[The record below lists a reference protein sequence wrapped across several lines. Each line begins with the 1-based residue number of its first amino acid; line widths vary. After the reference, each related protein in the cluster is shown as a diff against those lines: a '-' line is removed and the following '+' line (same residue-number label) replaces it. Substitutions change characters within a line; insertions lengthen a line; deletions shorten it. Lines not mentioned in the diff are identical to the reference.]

1 MKILTALSV
10 SIIVCLI
17 IGTISIGKD
26 IRGQAASKKTAV
38 KSAVGKNSGSL
49 DGKTLSMARV
59 KTRRF

>member
-26 IRGQAASKKTAV
+26 IRAQAASKETAV
-38 KSAVGKNSGSL
+38 KVAVGKNSCSL
-49 DGKTLSMARV
+49 YRKTLSMARV
-59 KTRRF
+59 KTRRL